1 MPRGEGQKNIS
12 QKVVDA
18 IIAVKTIN
26 RDYGAKQIIE
36 EIKQNKKAY
45 HVNGDKLP
53 AEGSVYKI
61 LRDNKKEVDIGQ
73 VKTRYVPSELDKPW
87 TVGSCLKYNIHPAM
101 IPILIEVQQV
111 EKEPSKYSH
120 TGDILTIRECRWI
133 AFLFQAVNASEI
145 LKNEWEPKLL
155 KGHVSIMAA
164 MYAKREQIAEVMHQP
179 IDTSD
184 LDTFFSNNDVDLVKL
199 WLETF
204 DPEQY
209 EKDKEAMNT
218 FEPLRLDVLASILGM
233 NELTQSQVDIF
244 NEWLY
249 NQFLSQIEPG
259 KALEAD
265 KLLLAQHPEIQP
277 IIDSWF
283 KWIEANGKEDI
294 LNG

>member
-1 MPRGEGQKNIS
+1 
-12 QKVVDA
+12 
-18 IIAVKTIN
+18 
-26 RDYGAKQIIE
+26 
-36 EIKQNKKAY
+36 
-45 HVNGDKLP
+45 
-53 AEGSVYKI
+53 
-61 LRDNKKEVDIGQ
+61 
-73 VKTRYVPSELDKPW
+73 
-87 TVGSCLKYNIHPAM
+87 
-101 IPILIEVQQV
+101 
-111 EKEPSKYSH
+111 
-120 TGDILTIRECRWI
+120 
-133 AFLFQAVNASEI
+133 SEI

-218 FEPLRLDVLASILGM
+218 FEPLRLDVLVSILGM
-233 NELTQSQVDIF
+233 KELTQSQVDIF

-259 KALEAD
+259 KAL
-265 KLLLAQHPEIQP
+265 
-277 IIDSWF
+277 
-283 KWIEANGKEDI
+283 
-294 LNG
+294 